1 MKARKASKKQKAHKT
16 RKKIKGRKARRRI
29 KTCKARKRMKARK
42 ARKLAV
48 FGPLNKIISSIIFP
62 GISNI
67 TMMIFECILFRH

>member
-1 MKARKASKKQKAHKT
+1 MKACKASKKQKAHKT

-29 KTCKARKRMKARK
+29 KTCKARK

-48 FGPLNKIISSIIFP
+48 FGPLNKIISSITFP

-67 TMMIFECILFRH
+67 TMMIFQCILFRY